1 MTERSDLD
9 EWNVPACGLK
19 ITSRIYGL
27 GIRSDVPG
35 TPNPKRLVQL
45 QQTVPIFS
53 LTAQNQVLAN
63 ARQYLHLLLFFPKTD
78 RG

>member
-63 ARQYLHLLLFFPKTD
+63 AKRFLLL
-78 RG
+78 